1 MVCGGHRQKAAD
13 YVLENWGAARKRL
26 WKRYGV
32 LDCSAEEHVYH
43 VLSSRMSSLAMGW
56 SRHGASQMARLR
68 EYYHNGGDM
77 LELARYQKAVITKAA
92 GAEELELSAKAV
104 LSSPST
110 SMRIFNRHGQ
120 GINLW
125 ENRVVFSR
133 FFCYTLSVQKRHF
146 GIKN

>member
-26 WKRYGV
+26 RKRNGV
-32 LDCSAEEHVYH
+32 LACSAEGHVYH
-43 VLSSRMSSLAMGW
+43 VLSSRMSSL
-56 SRHGASQMARLR
+56 
-68 EYYHNGGDM
+68 
-77 LELARYQKAVITKAA
+77 
-92 GAEELELSAKAV
+92 AV

-125 ENRVVFSR
+125 ENPVAFFR
-133 FFCYTLSVQKRHF
+133 FFCYTLPIQKQHF
-146 GIKN
+146 GVKN

>member
-1 MVCGGHRQKAAD
+1 MVCGGHRQKTAD

-26 WKRYGV
+26 WKRNGV
-32 LDCSAEEHVYH
+32 LACSAEGHVYH
-43 VLSSRMSSLAMGW
+43 ALSSRMSSLAMGW
-56 SRHGASQMARLR
+56 SRHGASQM
-68 EYYHNGGDM
+68 
-77 LELARYQKAVITKAA
+77 
-92 GAEELELSAKAV
+92 AV

-133 FFCYTLSVQKRHF
+133 FFCYTLFIQRQHF
-146 GIKN
+146 GKKLKVYAEII